1 MLFYISIS
9 CLGQNIKCRFII
21 ILHDMHSVEGIYCD
35 GNRQIIGDPKVMAKK
50 VKASNGCNDEI
61 EKNNNK
67 YKRASSI

>member
-1 MLFYISIS
+1 
-9 CLGQNIKCRFII
+9 
-21 ILHDMHSVEGIYCD
+21 MHSVEGIYCD